1 MAEKKT
7 KTKRK
12 TARVKKTRRYGTRY
26 AADGDTLKGT
36 LLGLAIVIAF
46 VAVIAGIIWL
56 CGGLGG
62 EGESDSGGS
71 VETPAAVSDVKVHF
85 IDVGNADCA
94 LIECADGAI
103 LIDAGEYDD
112 FQKIAAYLNGRGI
125 ERLNYVIATHAH
137 GDHMGAMDDVILK
150 YKVDELI
157 IPTKAVDEKFYND
170 VISAARSRGV
180 PYRIATPGETPAF
193 PTGTLE
199 VLDDGSDTSVDE
211 SKSEELNNNSYV
223 LKFTYGKTSFLFT
236 GDAERKYEL
245 EMLGKGEDLDAD
257 VLKVSHHGSNDAT
270 CNDFIKAVTPKY
282 AVIPVG
288 RDNSYGHPSKK
299 TVSRLQNAGA
309 KVYRTDEFGD
319 VVVTTDG
326 KKISI
331 TYDGAN

>member
-1 MAEKKT
+1 MAKKKT
-7 KTKRK
+7 KTK
-12 TARVKKTRRYGTRY
+12 TARAKKTRRYGVRY

-46 VAVIAGIIWL
+46 VAAIAGVIWL
-56 CGGLGG
+56 CGGFGGG
-62 EGESDSGGS
+62 EGEGGSGGS
-71 VETPAAVSDVKVHF
+71 IASPDEGGAVSVHF

-112 FQKIAAYLNGRGI
+112 FQKIAAYLNERGV

-157 IPTKAVDEKFYND
+157 IPTKAVNEKFYND
-170 VISAARSRGV
+170 VIKAARNRGV
-180 PYRIATPGETPAF
+180 LYRTAAPGETLAF
-193 PTGTLE
+193 PTGKLV
-199 VLDDGSDTSVDE
+199 VLDDGCDTSVDE
-211 SKSEELNNNSYV
+211 SESEELNNNSYV
-223 LKFTYGKTSFLFT
+223 LKFTYGETSFLFT
-236 GDAERKYEL
+236 GDAERKYEN
-245 EMLGKGEDLDAD
+245 EMLDKGEDVDAD

-299 TVSRLQNAGA
+299 TVSRLTNAGA
-309 KVYRTDEFGD
+309 EVYRTDELGD
-319 VVVTTDG
+319 IVVTTDG
-326 KKISI
+326 KNISV
-331 TYDGAN
+331 TCDGGN